1 MIKLLQAL
9 DSSKIKEIGTKTD
22 ALAKKIEAIS
32 EGQAFWKNLIHTLDV
47 IIWPLA
53 IILSLYLFRKQI
65 KGMMDRF
72 KSLKV
77 TKDGAEFIL
86 DNELDNFAKEAGMA
100 KSDNLLIGVGQS
112 ISKSGG
118 DIIPK
123 SGSDIIPKGSSDII
137 PKIDNKVTPKKS
149 HAESPYQELLELKE
163 AINQKLN
170 SIANQ
175 NGINTSTS
183 SNFAITSVLAEQEMI
198 SSDAAHKL
206 KKLIELNNKALNASS
221 NITHDQVSKMKRIFN
236 NISI

>member
-1 MIKLLQAL
+1 MINFLQAI
-9 DSSKIKEIGTKTD
+9 DSSKVEEIGKKAD
-22 ALAKKIEAIS
+22 DLAKKVEQIK
-32 EGQAFWKNLIHTLDV
+32 EGQAFWKNLIDTLDV

-53 IILSLYLFRKQI
+53 LILTLFLFRVQI
-65 KGMMDRF
+65 KNMMDRF

-77 TKDGAEFIL
+77 TKDGAEFTL

-100 KSDNLLIGVGQS
+100 KSDNLLIGVGQP

-123 SGSDIIPKGSSDII
+123 GSGDIIPKSDK
-137 PKIDNKVTPKKS
+137 KISPKKS

-183 SNFAITSVLAEQEMI
+183 SNFAITSILAEQDMI

-206 KKLIELNNKALNASS
+206 KKLIELNNIGLNTPT
-221 NITHDQVSKMKRIFN
+221 ITHDQVSKMKRIFN
-236 NISI
+236 NISF